1 MRLVNGRAHL
11 ELDSALTHS
20 LCPPSILE
28 DPDMDKNGGSAK
40 VTNEEEYPSS
50 WNRRQI
56 FRMRTHTQS
65 SYHYVLSQTAVSQ
78 YLRL

>member
-50 WNRRQI
+50 
-56 FRMRTHTQS
+56 
-65 SYHYVLSQTAVSQ
+65 
-78 YLRL
+78 